1 MGEFVELRDERGLA
15 LRADQGARATGRA
28 ELHPA
33 VADESDLEPAH
44 EVQARIRAARLEEL
58 GILEALSGA

>member
-1 MGEFVELRDERGLA
+1 MDEFVELRDERGLA
-15 LRADQGARATGRA
+15 VRADQSAGATGGA

-33 VADESDLEPAH
+33 VADEADPEPAR